1 MLEVWSVVANEK
13 NARLKLDKELRTH
26 LSSESKH
33 IERCFLQSKE
43 FFWTSQ
49 INMNNWEVRAKW
61 NINICSN
68 YFESKC
74 CIKGRCRKI
83 HMCKDY
89 LFGDNYC
96 KMDDCHFSHDINDS
110 HNLTVL
116 QSLNLPIISISVIRN
131 SFPRLCGLL
140 LDTGKCTKKFCGYL
154 HLCYKHMKGCC
165 NESNCHLALKSGL
178 DNVHDLQSLHNQFVL
193 EIFNL
198 HKEKVET
205 ITDNILLR
213 PIVKPSKKNFSMCK
227 FYLDGNCNMGK
238 CCQHLHICKNFLLPI
253 KRCMTD
259 KCEKRLSHDPFD
271 EHNKPIVEERQ
282 LLHLKKEELTKLLKE
297 SFPKICRAYQ
307 RREQCCGCNRIHMC
321 PDFLGAGCGNLKC
334 NLSHNY
340 KDNHNGNVLYSYGFG
355 ALLKPNVKDEY
366 IKVNILW
373 LFASF
378 KETSVAVTKRMSLN
392 QKGR

>member
-1 MLEVWSVVANEK
+1 MLEVWSVVVNEK

-321 PDFLGAGCGNLKC
+321 PDFLGAGCENLKC

>member
-1 MLEVWSVVANEK
+1 MWCFIANQK
-13 NARLKLDKELRTH
+13 QARLKLDKELRAQ
-26 LSSESKH
+26 LSSKSKDL
-33 IERCFLQSKE
+33 ELYLLRSTE

-68 YFESKC
+68 YFERKC
-74 CIKGRCRKI
+74 RMQGKCKKI

-96 KMDDCHFSHDINDS
+96 KMDNCHFSHDINDS

-116 QSLNLPIISISVIRN
+116 RSLHLPIISISVIRN

-140 LDTGKCTKKFCGYL
+140 LETGKCKKKFCGYL
-154 HLCYKHMKGCC
+154 HLCYKHMKGSC
-165 NESNCHLALKSGL
+165 NDSKCYLALKSGL
-178 DNVHDLQSLHNQFVL
+178 DNVHDLQSQHNQFVL
-193 EIFNL
+193 DIFNL
-198 HKEKVET
+198 YKENVKT
-205 ITDNILLR
+205 ITDSILLC
-213 PIVKPSKKNFSMCK
+213 PVAKALKKNFSMCK

-259 KCEKRLSHDPFD
+259 KCEKGLSHDPFD
-271 EHNKPIVEERQ
+271 EHNKSIVEQRQ
-282 LLHLKKEELTKLLKE
+282 LLHSKKEEVTKLLKE

-307 RREQCCGCNRIHMC
+307 RREQCCGCNRIHIC
-321 PDFLGAGCGNLKC
+321 PDFSGAGCENRKC

-340 KDNHNGNVLYSYGFG
+340 KDNHNGSVLSSYGFG

-373 LFASF
+373 LFTSF
-378 KETSVAVTKRMSLN
+378 KQTSVAATKRRSPN